1 MAARRAALGQNVG
14 KTSGLDGRCGILAT
28 LIWRMVG
35 ANSPH
40 GPASGAIGCHRD
52 STFDLLSTVKRCVWC
67 SWTSD
72 RPQPLPIQLHSLICW
87 LLLTSLRDMCVLF
100 SGSSTLCCVEVS
112 TASSHMLFRCR
123 IIAYGY
129 HFDSSYAMRRAI
141 EIAAAALRLTT
152 SVTHFLC
159 LSRGFVP
166 TACAMASTLVMV
178 LAFVPQAVMTVPQ
191 HGQHFFAHIRRRP
204 LYAAIKPST
213 RALVR
218 RMMQT
223 TYNKL

>member
-1 MAARRAALGQNVG
+1 
-14 KTSGLDGRCGILAT
+14 
-28 LIWRMVG
+28 MVG
-35 ANSPH
+35 SNSPH
-40 GPASGAIGCHRD
+40 GIASGAIGCQRD
-52 STFDLLSTVKRCVWC
+52 STFELLSIVKRCVWC

-72 RPQPLPIQLHSLICW
+72 SPQHLLIHPHSVICW
-87 LLLTSLRDMCVLF
+87 LLLTSLRDICVLF

>member
-1 MAARRAALGQNVG
+1 
-14 KTSGLDGRCGILAT
+14 
-28 LIWRMVG
+28 MVG
-35 ANSPH
+35 PISPH
-40 GPASGAIGCHRD
+40 GPASGAIGCPRD

-72 RPQPLPIQLHSLICW
+72 RPQPLPIHLYSMICW

-112 TASSHMLFRCR
+112 TASSHMLFGCR

-129 HFDSSYAMRRAI
+129 HFDSSYALRRAI

-166 TACAMASTLVMV
+166 TDLSMLSL
-178 LAFVPQAVMTVPQ
+178 
-191 HGQHFFAHIRRRP
+191 
-204 LYAAIKPST
+204 
-213 RALVR
+213 
-218 RMMQT
+218 
-223 TYNKL
+223 

>member
-1 MAARRAALGQNVG
+1 MP
-14 KTSGLDGRCGILAT
+14 SESESESEYGILAT
-28 LIWRMVG
+28 LIWRRVG
-35 ANSPH
+35 PNSPH

-87 LLLTSLRDMCVLF
+87 LLLTSLRDICVLF

-112 TASSHMLFRCR
+112 TASSHMLFGCR
-123 IIAYGY
+123 TIAYGY
-129 HFDSSYAMRRAI
+129 HFDSSYALRRAI
-141 EIAAAALRLTT
+141 EIAAVALRLTT
-152 SVTHFLC
+152 SVTQFLC
-159 LSRGFVP
+159 LSRGIVP
-166 TACAMASTLVMV
+166 TACIMASTLVMV
-178 LAFVPQAVMTVPQ
+178 IAFVPQAVLTVAQ

-218 RMMQT
+218 RMMQI